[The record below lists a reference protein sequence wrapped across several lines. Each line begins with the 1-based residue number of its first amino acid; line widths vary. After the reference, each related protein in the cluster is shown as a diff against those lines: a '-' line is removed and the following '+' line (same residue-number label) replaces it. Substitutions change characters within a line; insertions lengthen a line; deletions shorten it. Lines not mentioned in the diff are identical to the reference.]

1 MNVDKIVIEGGN
13 RLEGG
18 VRIHGAKNAA
28 LPIMAASL
36 LLDGPSRI
44 HGIPDIIDIQTQSEI
59 LRNLGG
65 EVKKLRMDLSR

>member
-1 MNVDKIVIEGGN
+1 VDKIVIEGGN
-13 RLEGG
+13 RLEGR

-65 EVKKLRMDLSR
+65 EVKNLRTDLSR